1 MSIFKEFKDFAIKG
15 NVVDLAVAL
24 VIGAAFGK
32 IIASFVGDILMPP
45 LGLMVGV
52 DFSQLGHELQAAVM
66 NGDVVEKEAIILKYG
81 NFIQTCV
88 DFLMV
93 AIGVFAVVKLI
104 NSTKKK
110 EEEAAPAPP
119 PANEVLLGE
128 IRDLLK
134 K

>member
-45 LGLMVGV
+45 LGLLVGV
-52 DFSQLGHELQAAVM
+52 DFNELGHELQAAVM
-66 NGDVVEKEAIILKYG
+66 NGDAVEKEAIILKYG
-81 NFIQTCV
+81 SFIQTCI

-93 AIGVFAVVKLI
+93 AFGVFMVVKLI
-104 NSTKKK
+104 NSSKKK
-110 EEEAAPAPP
+110 EAEAAPAPP

>member
-45 LGLMVGV
+45 LGLLVGV
-52 DFSQLGHELQAAVM
+52 DFAELGHELQAAVM
-66 NGDVVEKEAIILKYG
+66 NGDAVEKEAIILKYG
-81 NFIQTCV
+81 AFIQSCI
-88 DFLMV
+88 DFILV
-93 AIGVFAVVKLI
+93 AAGVFMVVKLI

>member
-1 MSIFKEFKDFAIKG
+1 MSIIKEFKDFAIKG
-15 NVVDLAVAL
+15 NVVDLAVAV

-32 IIASFVGDILMPP
+32 IVGSFVSDLLMPP
-45 LGLMVGV
+45 LGLLVGV
-52 DFSQLGHELQAAVM
+52 DFAELGYELQAVVM
-66 NGDVVEKEAIILKYG
+66 NGDAVEKEAIILKYG

-88 DFLMV
+88 DFLLV
-93 AIGVFAVVKLI
+93 AAGVFMVVKLI

-110 EEEAAPAPP
+110 EEEAAPAAP
-119 PANEVLLGE
+119 PAQEVLLTE

>member
-1 MSIFKEFKDFAIKG
+1 MSVFKEFKDFAIKG

-45 LGLMVGV
+45 LGLLVGV
-52 DFSQLGHELQAAVM
+52 DFAQLGHELQAAVM
-66 NGDVVEKEAIILKYG
+66 NGDEVAKDAIILKYG
-81 NFIQTCV
+81 NFIQTCI
-88 DFLMV
+88 DFILV
-93 AIGVFAVVKLI
+93 AFGVFMVVKLI
-104 NSTKKK
+104 NSSKKK
-110 EEEAAPAPP
+110 EAEEAPAPP
-119 PANEVLLGE
+119 PVNEVLLGE

>member
-1 MSIFKEFKDFAIKG
+1 MFKEFRDFAIKG

-45 LGLMVGV
+45 LGLLVGV
-52 DFSQLGHELQAAVM
+52 DFNELGHELQAAVM
-66 NGDVVEKEAIILKYG
+66 NGDAVEKEAIILKYG
-81 NFIQTCV
+81 SFIQTCI

-93 AIGVFAVVKLI
+93 AAGVFMVVKLI
-104 NSTKKK
+104 NSSKKK
-110 EEEAAPAPP
+110 EAEAAPAPP
-119 PANEVLLGE
+119 PVNEVLLGE